1 MDRLRR
7 LEDLVRKVEQLLVL
21 AVLFLDSVI
30 RSAIRFCTLSARCFA
45 CSIST
50 GFGSSDRCD
59 IRSRTAEW
67 SLVEPFLLP
76 TAVDSGF
83 IRAPLRFRA
92 LRARRAQG
100 LKGSKFRFIAG

>member
-1 MDRLRR
+1 MDRLCR
-7 LEDLVRKVEQLLVL
+7 LEDLVRKVEQL
-21 AVLFLDSVI
+21 LFLDSVI

-92 LRARRAQG
+92 LRARRVR
-100 LKGSKFRFIAG
+100 KFEL